1 MKKLI
6 SESLSDFLNEYN
18 SSSNEELTPEEFTSM
33 VRELVELD
41 NAEEAISRLKE
52 IFNEHP
58 YLHGE
63 LGESESH
70 DKYVEGM
77 DLFLGH
83 YFPEAS
89 KEEKEVRANRPKTP
103 APVRKEI
110 DRSNYADPEEIKE
123 LLISAIQKSKTLKE
137 AEKEIRKVIQKYP
150 YVDEELGEI
159 EGRDYYAGILPALNA
174 AYYEKF

>member
-18 SSSNEELTPEEFTSM
+18 SSSNEELTPAEFTSM
-33 VRELVELD
+33 VRELVEL
-41 NAEEAISRLKE
+41 NNIKKATAGLKK

-63 LGESESH
+63 LGEAEGH

-83 YFPEAS
+83 YYPEAS
-89 KEEKEVRANRPKTP
+89 KDEKEMRAKRPKTP
-103 APVRKEI
+103 APVKKEI

-123 LLISAIQKSKTLKE
+123 LLISAIQRSNTAKE